1 MPKTIAKPA
10 EPKRRQRKTSPA
22 PPLPRI
28 KLVEGDGEP
37 LESDWHVVQIH
48 LLDELVRQLFTG
60 RTDFFC
66 GGNMFIYYSLKQA
79 RSVKQGRPLY
89 KGPDFFVVKEVE
101 GTKPRKYWAV
111 WEEDGRYPDVIVEL
125 ISPTTAEKDKGEKLR
140 LYERVFRTSEYFW
153 YDMESGELR
162 GFRLGEG
169 GYVPIEADERGWLW
183 SEELGV
189 WLGVWEGAY
198 QGRRYRWLRLYDRE
212 GHLVPT
218 QAERA
223 EAERQR
229 AEAERQRAE
238 AERRR
243 AEEALRELE
252 MERQR
257 AEAERQRAERLAQR
271 LRELGWYEPE

>member
-1 MPKTIAKPA
+1 MPKTIVKPA
-10 EPKRRQRKTSPA
+10 EPKRRQRKAPTAPV

-28 KLVEGDGEP
+28 KLLEGDGEP

-48 LLDELVRQLFTG
+48 LLDELVRQLFAG

-79 RSVKQGRPLY
+79 RSVKRGRPLY
-89 KGPDFFVVKEVE
+89 KGPDFFVVKEVD
-101 GTKPRKYWAV
+101 GTKPRKYWVV

-125 ISPTTAEKDKGEKLR
+125 VSPTTAHKDKVENLR
-140 LYERVFRTSEYFW
+140 LYERVFRVREYFW
-153 YDMESGELR
+153 YDVEVGELA
-162 GFRLGEG
+162 GFRLGEK

-189 WLGVWEGAY
+189 WLGVWEGVY
-198 QGRRYRWLRLYDRE
+198 QGRRYRWLRLYDVE
-212 GHLVPT
+212 GRLVPT

-223 EAERQR
+223 EL
-229 AEAERQRAE
+229 ERQRAE

-243 AEEALRELE
+243 AEEALRQVEA
-252 MERQR
+252 ERQR
-257 AEAERQRAERLAQR
+257 AEAERQRAEWLAQR
-271 LRELGWYEPE
+271 LRELGWHEPE